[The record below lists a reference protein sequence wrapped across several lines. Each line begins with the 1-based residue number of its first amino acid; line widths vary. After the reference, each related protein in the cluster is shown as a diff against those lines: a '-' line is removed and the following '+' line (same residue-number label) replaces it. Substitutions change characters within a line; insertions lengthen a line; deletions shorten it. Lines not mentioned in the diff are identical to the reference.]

1 MDGVSGLLITGCCRF
16 TVYHPNSVAPSNL
29 FLLYVALCCN
39 GSDID
44 VSIETSSVL
53 IFLSF
58 TDIYVRRLGQLHY
71 FTYSLYQLMN

>member
-53 IFLSF
+53 IFLLF
-58 TDIYVRRLGQLHY
+58 TDIYVLRLGQLQF
-71 FTYSLYQLMN
+71 FTYLMYQLME